1 MIAVVTGA
9 TSGIGRAITEALLA
23 RGDTV
28 AGVGRSRGALD
39 ELSTRPGFVAVQHDL
54 HDVDGLVAKLSSTVT
69 RLGGVDVLV
78 NNAGIAEA
86 RSITD
91 STPAFF
97 RETLDVN
104 LAAPAAA
111 IHALWPHLAAS
122 RGRIINVSSLA
133 QLDPF
138 PGFFAYAAS
147 KAGLHL
153 LTVVAAAE
161 GADSGIRAVTIAPGV
176 VDTPLHRSM
185 MPNSIEPVD
194 GKSAVFQPADVARV
208 ACDVIDGLYDT
219 YNGWVLAM
227 PAPAAVDAIAD
238 WVSTHPGG
246 GVKIVQ

>member
-9 TSGIGRAITEALLA
+9 TSGIGRAIAEALLA

-28 AGVGRSRGALD
+28 VGVGRSRAALA
-39 ELSTRPGFVAVQHDL
+39 ELSPSPRFVAVEHDL
-54 HDVDGLVAKLSSTVT
+54 HDIDGFTTKLSTTVGE
-69 RLGGVDVLV
+69 LGGVDLLV
-78 NNAGIAEA
+78 NNAGVAES
-86 RSITD
+86 RSIPE
-91 STPAFF
+91 STPSFVQ
-97 RETLDVN
+97 ETLDVN

-111 IHALWPHLAAS
+111 IHALWPHLATS
-122 RGRIINVSSLA
+122 CGRIINVSSLA

-161 GADSGIRAVTIAPGV
+161 GAPSGIRAVTIAPGV

-185 MPNSIEPVD
+185 MPDSIPPTD
-194 GKSAVFQPADVARV
+194 GKLAVFQPIDVARV
-208 ACDVIDGLYDT
+208 VCEVIDGAHDT
-219 YNGWVLAM
+219 HNGWVLAM
-227 PAPAAVDAIAD
+227 PAPAAVDAIEE
-238 WVSTHPGG
+238 WVSSHPGG

>member
-9 TSGIGRAITEALLA
+9 TSGIGRTVVETLLA
-23 RGDTV
+23 RSGTV
-28 AGVGRSRGALD
+28 VGVGRSRTALA
-39 ELSTRPGFVAVQHDL
+39 ELTTNPGFIALEHDL
-54 HDVDGLVAKLSSTVT
+54 RDVDGLVTKLAATVAD
-69 RLGGVDVLV
+69 LGGVDLLV
-78 NNAGIAEA
+78 NNAGVAEA
-86 RSITD
+86 RSIPET
-91 STPAFF
+91 TPSFF
-97 RETLDVN
+97 RETIDVN

-111 IHALWPHLAAS
+111 IHALWPYLAAS

-161 GADSGIRAVTIAPGV
+161 GAESGIRAITIAPGV
-176 VDTPLHRSM
+176 VDTTLHRSM

-194 GKSAVFQPADVARV
+194 GKSSVFQPADVARV
-208 ACDVIDGLYDT
+208 VREVIDGVHDAF
-219 YNGWVLAM
+219 NGWVLAM
-227 PAPAAVDAIAD
+227 PAPAAVDAIAS
-238 WVSTHPGG
+238 WVASHPGG

>member
-9 TSGIGRAITEALLA
+9 TSGIGRAITELLLD

-28 AGVGRSRGALD
+28 VGVGRAQTALAD
-39 ELSTRPGFVAVQHDL
+39 LAANPRFIALEHDL
-54 HDVDGLVAKLSSTVT
+54 HDVDGLVAKLSATVA
-69 RLGGVDVLV
+69 GPDGVDLLV
-78 NNAGIAEA
+78 NNAGVAEA
-86 RSITD
+86 RSISET
-91 STPAFF
+91 TPSFF

-111 IHALWPHLAAS
+111 IHALWPQLAAS
-122 RGRIINVSSLA
+122 HGRIINVSSLA

-161 GADSGIRAVTIAPGV
+161 GAESGIRAITIAPGV

-194 GKSAVFQPADVARV
+194 GKSSVFQPADVARV
-208 ACDVIDGLYDT
+208 VREVIDGEHDAF
-219 YNGWVLAM
+219 NGWVLAM
-227 PAPAAVDAIAD
+227 PAPAAVDAIAS
-238 WVSTHPGG
+238 WVASHPGG